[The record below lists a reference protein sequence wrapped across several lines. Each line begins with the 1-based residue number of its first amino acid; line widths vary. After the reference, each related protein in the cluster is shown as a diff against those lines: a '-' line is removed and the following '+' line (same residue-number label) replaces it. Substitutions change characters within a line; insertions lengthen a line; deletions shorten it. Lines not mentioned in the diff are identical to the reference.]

1 MNAKTVE
8 ILIPTEYARLFD
20 RDWRTMLI
28 YGGRYSLK
36 SHTVA
41 RALLIRAMTEKTRV
55 LAARELQ
62 TSIADSS
69 HKLLADLIA
78 EYGWTDFTVQKD
90 AIYHKNGSE
99 FVFKGLRNN
108 TQNIKSLEGIDIA
121 WVDEAQMIS
130 KSSID
135 ILTPTIRKPGS
146 QIIWTMNRLNE
157 LDPVYAEYALKP
169 RDDCV
174 VLELNYDVADKYGWL
189 PKVIKDEIEYD
200 KEHSPELYSHKW
212 LGLPMNQVDNAIISR
227 EAVLDA
233 MNRNIEAEGAREIG
247 VDVARMGND
256 RTELVMRQGLKE
268 IARETYTKLRTTEVA
283 EKVMLMAGG
292 NKDILIKV
300 DDTGV
305 GGGVTDE
312 LKKQGYNVMAINFGS
327 SAMDKNKYTNYISE
341 AWFHMAENMP
351 EIQLTTDN
359 ELLMELS
366 NRAWK
371 MDAKG
376 RRAVESKDDYKKR
389 GFRSPD
395 KADATILCFYTPQI
409 PVAEA
414 PRTIF

>member
-1 MNAKTVE
+1 MREVKVQ
-8 ILIPTEYARLFD
+8 IPEEYARLLD

-41 RALLIRAMTEKTRV
+41 RALLIRAMQSKTRI

-69 HKLLADLIA
+69 HQLLADLIE
-78 EYGWTDFTVQKD
+78 EYGWTDWVVQRD
-90 AIYHKNGSE
+90 TIYNTSTGSD
-99 FVFKGLRNN
+99 FIFKGLRNN
-108 TQNIKSLEGIDIA
+108 TQNIKSLEGVDIA

-130 KSSID
+130 KPSID
-135 ILTPTIRKPGS
+135 VLTPTIRKPGS

-157 LDPVYAEYALKP
+157 LDPVYAEYGLNP
-169 RDDCV
+169 RDDAV
-174 VLELNYDVADKYGWL
+174 VLNINYDVAEKYGWL

-200 KEHSPELYSHKW
+200 KKNNPELYSHKW

-227 EAVLDA
+227 DVVLTA
-233 MNRNIEAEGAREIG
+233 MSRNIEPEGAIEIG

-256 RTELVMRQGLKE
+256 RTELVKRKGLKE
-268 IARETYTKLRTTEVA
+268 IARETYQKLRTTEVV
-283 EKVMLMAGG
+283 EKVKMMADGD
-292 NKDILIKV
+292 KSILIKV

-305 GGGVTDE
+305 GGGVTDQL
-312 LKKQGYNVMAINFGS
+312 LKDGYNVVPINFGS
-327 SAMDKNKYTNYISE
+327 KAVEPDKYTNLISE
-341 AWFHMAENMP
+341 AWFYMQKVMP
-351 EIQLTTDN
+351 EAELTEDN

-371 MDAKG
+371 MDTKG

-389 GFRSPD
+389 GYRSPD
-395 KADATILCFYTPQI
+395 KADATILCFYTPQY
-409 PVAEA
+409 PKVQWAA
-414 PRTIF
+414 PIF

>member
-1 MNAKTVE
+1 MREVR
-8 ILIPTEYARLFD
+8 IQIPTEYARLLD

-41 RALLIRAMTEKTRV
+41 RALLIRAMSEPTRI

-69 HKLLADLIA
+69 HKLLADLID
-78 EYGWTDFTVQKD
+78 EYGWIDFNVQRD
-90 AIYHKNGSE
+90 AIFHNNGSE
-99 FVFKGLRNN
+99 FIFKGLRNN
-108 TQNIKSLEGIDIA
+108 TQNIKSLEGVDIA
-121 WVDEAQMIS
+121 WIDEAQMIS

-135 ILTPTIRKPGS
+135 VLTPTIRKPGS

-157 LDPVYAEYALKP
+157 LDPVYAEYALQE
-169 RDDCV
+169 RDDTV
-174 VLELNYDVADKYGWL
+174 VLNLNYDVALKYGWV
-189 PKVIKDEIEYD
+189 PKVIMDEIEYD
-200 KEHSPELYSHKW
+200 KENNPAEYSHKW

-227 EAVLDA
+227 DAVLGA
-233 MNRNIEAEGAREIG
+233 MQRLVEPEGQREIG

-283 EKVMLMAGG
+283 DKVMQMAGG

-341 AWFHMAENMP
+341 AWFHMAEIMP
-351 EIQLTTDN
+351 EVQLITDN

-389 GFRSPD
+389 GYRSPD

>member
-1 MNAKTVE
+1 MREVKVQ
-8 ILIPTEYARLFD
+8 IPTEYAQLLD

-41 RALLIRAMTEKTRV
+41 RALLIRAMQEKTRV

-69 HKLLADLIA
+69 HKLLSDLIS
-78 EYGWTDFTVQKD
+78 EYGWTDFLVQRD
-90 AIYHKNGSE
+90 TIINTANGSE
-99 FVFKGLRNN
+99 FIFKGLRNN

-121 WVDEAQMIS
+121 WIDEAQMIS

-135 ILTPTIRKPGS
+135 VLTPTIRKPGS

-157 LDPVYAEYALKP
+157 LDPVYAEYALNP
-169 RDDCV
+169 REDSV
-174 VLELNYDVADKYGWL
+174 VLNLNYDIAVKYGWV
-189 PKVIKDEIEYD
+189 PKVILDEINYD
-200 KEHSPELYSHKW
+200 KEFNPELYSHKW
-212 LGLPMNQVDNAIISR
+212 LGLPMDQVDNAIISR
-227 EAVLDA
+227 DAVLNA
-233 MNRNIEAEGAREIG
+233 MQREIEPEGAKEIG

-268 IARETYTKLRTTEVA
+268 IARKTYTKLRTTEVVD
-283 EKVMLMAGG
+283 KVIEMANGD
-292 NKDILIKV
+292 KDMLIKV

-312 LKKQGYNVMAINFGS
+312 LIKQGYNTMAINFGS
-327 SAMDKNKYTNYISE
+327 SAVDKNKYTNHISE
-341 AWFHMAENMP
+341 AWFHMATVMP
-351 EIQLTTDN
+351 EIQLTMDN

-371 MDAKG
+371 MDTKG

-389 GFRSPD
+389 GYRSPD
-395 KADATILCFYTPQI
+395 KADATILCFYTPQH
-409 PVAEA
+409 PVMDR
-414 PRTIF
+414 PTTIF